1 MPGMEVLRRPP
12 RLILMKIRN
21 RDLNIFSMSALDLFA
36 SALGAFIVLAVI
48 ALPFF
53 PNTHTIDDD
62 ELLERMGETEAELE
76 EAREA
81 LAAET
86 AEHDETR
93 EALAQCEAESAET
106 AGALEETEQ
115 ALAQCQQAAEAN
127 FLLVLI
133 SWGTNDDVD
142 LHVTDPS
149 SREFYYSSRRHPG
162 TDARFEEDNTRGPG
176 NEVWVHPDVT
186 PGEYRI
192 EYKMF
197 SKRASRPATVR
208 GAALHRNGR
217 SEFPELAL
225 SRDEERRTAVTI
237 IVEADG
243 DVSLR

>member
-1 MPGMEVLRRPP
+1 MEVLPLP
-12 RLILMKIRN
+12 LRLTRMKIRN

-53 PNTHTIDDD
+53 PNTHTIDD
-62 ELLERMGETEAELE
+62 EEMAERMGEVEAELE
-76 EAREA
+76 QTREE

-86 AEHDETR
+86 AEHEETR
-93 EALAQCEAESAET
+93 EALAECEADAAET
-106 AGALEETEQ
+106 AARLEETEE
-115 ALAQCQQAAEAN
+115 ALGQCEQAAEAN

-142 LHVTDPS
+142 LHVTDPDG
-149 SREFYYSSRRHPG
+149 REFYYSSRRHAG
-162 TDARFEEDNTRGPG
+162 TQARFEEDNTRGPG

-186 PGEYRI
+186 PGEYQI
-192 EYKMF
+192 EYNMF
-197 SKRASRPATVR
+197 SKRANDPATVR

-217 SEFPELAL
+217 SEFPEMDLR
-225 SRDEERRTAVTI
+225 RDERRTAVTI
-237 IVEADG
+237 VVDADG